1 MNTLFSTP
9 RWVETFNTGFGDYDE
24 ISTGKLDD
32 LRDSLARFRPE
43 VPVVSIVIC
52 VWNEENT
59 IVKTLASLAALK
71 TTVPTEII
79 VVNNNSTDRTA
90 EVLEKLGVIAPFQ
103 PIQGWGPARQMGQE
117 TAKGK
122 YILLADADC
131 LYPERWV
138 DLMLG
143 ALKNPGVSCVYGR
156 YAFIPEPGFPRW
168 KLALLE
174 RMKNVIAGYRHWKR
188 PYLNA
193 YGMNMGY
200 VRELGL
206 RVGFVMHKIRGEDGR
221 MAFDL
226 MQHGKVVQVK
236 SPAATIWTSPRTLQQ
251 DGSFGKALAR
261 RIGKEVRRFRT
272 MLTPQAAHD
281 TKVSTND

>member
-1 MNTLFSTP
+1 MKTAFSTP
-9 RWVETFNTGFGDYDE
+9 RWVQVLERDYGAYDS
-24 ISTGKLDD
+24 ISPEKLDA
-32 LRDSLARFRPE
+32 LRSSLARFKPE
-43 VPVVSIVIC
+43 APVVSIVIC
-52 VWNEENT
+52 AWNEEDT
-59 IVKTLASLAALK
+59 IAKTLASLAELDTSTA
-71 TTVPTEII
+71 VEIL

-90 EVLEKLGVIAPFQ
+90 ELLERIGVNSPFQ

-117 TAKGK
+117 VARGK

-131 LYPERWV
+131 LYPEQWV
-138 DLMLG
+138 DRMLS
-143 ALKNPGVSCVYGR
+143 ALRKPGVACVYGR

-174 RMKNVIAGYRHWKR
+174 AMKNAIAEYRHWKR

-200 VRELGL
+200 VRKLGL
-206 RVGFVMHKIRGEDGR
+206 KAGFVMHKVRGEDGR

-236 SPAATIWTSPRTLQQ
+236 SSAATIWTSPRTLQR
-251 DGSFGKALAR
+251 DGSFGQALRAR
-261 RIGKEVRRFRT
+261 LIREVKRFRT
-272 MLTPQAAHD
+272 MLTPQPAHD